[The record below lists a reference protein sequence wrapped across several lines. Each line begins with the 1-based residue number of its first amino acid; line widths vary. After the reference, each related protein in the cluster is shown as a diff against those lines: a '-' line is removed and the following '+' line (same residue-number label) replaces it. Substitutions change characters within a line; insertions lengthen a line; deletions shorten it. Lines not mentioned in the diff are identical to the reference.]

1 MRRVSPPLIAPAVI
15 LVMVCLCQS
24 TGAQDE
30 DRELYGANRTADPYA
45 EVPPAQDESQDGGSN
60 PMPSPQHRAP
70 MQNGPI
76 SGTTPMVTASPETPL
91 SLAQSSWTY
100 TPPPPIRKI
109 QVNDIVTIR
118 VDELA
123 QVRAEGTSDSRK
135 NTLFD
140 AILKDWISLN
150 DGDLVPDPQSNGDP
164 RVGGTVRQQNRADAS
179 LETRESLTLNVA
191 ARVVEIMP
199 NGHLVLEAHKTIWV
213 NDNAWETSLSGICRP
228 QDVAPDNVIL
238 SRDIIDLQVR
248 KQERGHVRDGYRRG
262 WFQRW
267 FEVLQPF

>member
-1 MRRVSPPLIAPAVI
+1 MRTAYLPVAIAAAVFATA
-15 LVMVCLCQS
+15 LLGQHAV
-24 TGAQDE
+24 AQDE
-30 DRELYGANRTADPYA
+30 ERELYGANRAAGPYA
-45 EVPPAQDESQDGGSN
+45 QASPAEERYSDGSEEVPPPRSPTPAHPGPLSGS
-60 PMPSPQHRAP
+60 
-70 MQNGPI
+70 
-76 SGTTPMVTASPETPL
+76 TPMVTASPDTPL

-100 TPPPPIRKI
+100 SPPPPIRKI

-123 QVRAEGTSDSRK
+123 QVRAEGTADSRK

-140 AILKDWISLN
+140 ALLKDWISLN

-164 RVGGTVRQQNRADAS
+164 RVGGTVKQQYRADAS
-179 LETRESLTLNVA
+179 LETRESLTLNIA

-199 NGHLVLEAHKTIWV
+199 NGHLMLEASKTIWV

-238 SRDIIDLQVR
+238 SRDVIDLQVR

-262 WFQRW
+262 WFQRF
-267 FEVLQPF
+267 FEELQPF